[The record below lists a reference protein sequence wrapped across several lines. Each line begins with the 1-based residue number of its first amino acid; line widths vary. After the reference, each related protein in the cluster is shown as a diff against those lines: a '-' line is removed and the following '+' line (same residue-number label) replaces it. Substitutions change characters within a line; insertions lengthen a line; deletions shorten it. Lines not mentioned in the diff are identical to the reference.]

1 MDLDNNLSVESDNTC
16 GINVIA
22 FENKCMCSRSNGE
35 NYCYR
40 ISYLTSF
47 ENVTF
52 QAIGWDFLA
61 VLRFITDTTA
71 FLWYESHLKLKL
83 QGERMGTNTMPVQVQ
98 VLSMQSFWLR
108 TQFKK
113 KKLRKNWIFPNLH
126 WVGLYS
132 IECHIQFKQTLWR
145 NATWFI
151 VSESL
156 FKWAFT
162 WWLQRIS
169 IY

>member
-113 KKLRKNWIFPNLH
+113 KEIEKELDISQPSLSRIMQYWMSYPVQANSLKKCH
-126 WVGLYS
+126 MVYCEWVS
-132 IECHIQFKQTLWR
+132 
-145 NATWFI
+145 
-151 VSESL
+151 V
-156 FKWAFT
+156 
-162 WWLQRIS
+162 
-169 IY
+169 